1 MSSTKILSPVLVNDS
16 TNQLVDNKLNYHKE
30 GYFSYLLKNI
40 SSQFNKDPYRTKI
53 HEQLIGSLIF

>member
-1 MSSTKILSPVLVNDS
+1 MSSTKMITPILTNDS
-16 TNQLVDNKLNYHKE
+16 TNQLVENKINYKKE

-40 SSQFNKDPYRTKI
+40 SNQFNKDPYRKKI